1 MRIATFLLP
10 LAAALAAACVH
21 QPNREL
27 GPDLRDAGQIVRP
40 VAQDIPLFNMRGPRG
55 CPFWTAGEIASG
67 SLSGLREEAYQKM
80 ADAVIQ
86 VHQQITPTP
95 QLRGPTSTVR
105 PAASIAYVGTA
116 VRFKDPDACAVAL
129 QQAAAR

>member
-1 MRIATFLLP
+1 MRIATALLP
-10 LAAALAAACVH
+10 LAAVLAAACVH

-27 GPDLRDAGQIVRP
+27 GPDLRDDGQIVRP

-55 CPFWTAGEIASG
+55 CQYWTAGDVVAG
-67 SLSGLREEAYQKM
+67 SLSGLREQAYQKM
-80 ADAVIQ
+80 ADAVVQ
-86 VHQQITPTP
+86 VHEQITPTP
-95 QLRGPTSTVR
+95 QLRSPTGTVR

-116 VRFKDPDACAVAL
+116 VRFKDAHACAVAL